1 MTDAS
6 LRLQGET
13 GGDMLQFVVGSSG
26 AGKSTFVF
34 DRIIKESQEQPDKN
48 YLVIV
53 PEQFT
58 LQTQKEL
65 VMRHPCK
72 GIMNIDVL
80 SFLRL
85 AFRVFEELGTVQG
98 MVLEDMGKSLIV
110 KKVLLERKAEL
121 QYFSGNVN
129 RQGFAEEMKSVLS
142 ELLQYGIGEEEL
154 EEMEQA
160 AKRGTIP
167 ALGRKMH
174 DIALIYRAFQEF
186 LQKRF
191 ITTEGIFDL
200 LADEIAKS
208 SVVKG
213 AVVVLDGFTGFTP
226 SQYQLLR
233 ALLRYAK
240 TVYVTVT
247 MDRADADRVIR
258 KESYGKHR
266 LFYTGYKTMETLRRL
281 ADEAGCET
289 AEDVL
294 LPAEKDRVPYRFQK
308 SLALAHLEKQLFR
321 YPNRPFAEEQNELV
335 LWNYA
340 TQKDEV
346 WGTVCEIKR
355 LVMQGM
361 RYREIA
367 VVTGDVAG
375 YEDLLMQYFDAAGI
389 PGFTDRKRSI
399 LGNPLVELLRALLEL
414 SEGNF
419 SYDQVFRWI
428 KCALSGIAEE
438 DSDALENYVLAYGI
452 RGKSMWEKEWT
463 RLPGNGTR
471 KGSEQE
477 LSQKKEQLKAINK
490 VRLQVVETLGP
501 VLAVL
506 RDRETTTEERVT
518 ALRTYLA
525 EHQVEEGLERMR
537 QELTGEAG
545 KKDRISRMLE
555 KEYEQVFRLVEDIFS
570 RVEELL
576 EKDRLSVKEF
586 REILETG
593 FSEAKVGLV
602 PPGRDQVV
610 VGDIE
615 RTRLQDIK
623 VLFFLGVNEGVVPL
637 SRDGGGILS
646 DSDREYFLDCRIELA
661 PTVRQL
667 IYTAEYYLYL
677 NLTKPSQKLYVSYAN
692 KDAEGGEKRP
702 SYLIGKLTGLFTRLR
717 VENPTEKR
725 DALSVLGAD
734 DGKSA
739 LIAALRS
746 YREGKEEAGL
756 TELICL
762 MQEQG
767 MDVDALATS
776 VFYQAA
782 EQNLTPEQVQ
792 QLYGAVLK
800 GSVTRLERYA
810 QCAMGFFLEYG
821 MKLEEREVYRLSMP
835 ELGSMFH
842 EALERFSNKIKED
855 GKQWAALTDEEQQY
869 YAKLAT
875 EQAVEEYKSEKLQ
888 EDDKRTAYMIERIKA
903 TVLRT
908 VVTIREQ
915 LQYTSLVP
923 ERFESDFDYRAEGL
937 AFHGKIDRIDLYE
950 DEKNCYVKIMDYKSG
965 NTKLDLNKLYH
976 GLQMQLGLYLDA
988 VITELEQEKPD
999 KEVVPAAMLYY
1010 HILNPIVERS
1020 DNPGEEIMKELRPD
1034 GLVNMDAQVLKRL
1047 DFELLPEGEDS
1058 AVAYAAESGLQPKVN
1073 AKYLPV
1079 RTKADGALYASDALA
1094 TEENITRMRTYL
1106 KELVTEFKD
1115 EIRSGNAKANPYRY
1129 QKESACDYCKFKQI
1143 CSFGSL
1149 NGKEERNL
1157 RKTEADKIWE
1167 TIGQKNKNK

>member
-1 MTDAS
+1 
-6 LRLQGET
+6 
-13 GGDMLQFVVGSSG
+13 MLQFVVGSSG

-85 AFRVFEELGTVQG
+85 AFRVFEELGTSQG

-110 KKVLLERKAEL
+110 KKVLLERKSEL

-154 EEMEQA
+154 EEMERA
-160 AKRGTIP
+160 AKAGTIP
-167 ALGRKMH
+167 ALSRKMH

-186 LQKRF
+186 LQDRF

-208 SVVKG
+208 AVVRG

-233 ALLRYAK
+233 ALLRYAE

-247 MDRADADRVIR
+247 MDKADADRVIR
-258 KESYGKHR
+258 KEVYGKHR

-281 ADEAGCET
+281 ADEAGCEQ
-289 AEDVL
+289 AENIL
-294 LPAEKDRVPYRFQK
+294 LPMETDSVPYRFQNAP
-308 SLALAHLEKQLFR
+308 ALAHLEQHLFR
-321 YPNRPFAEEQNELV
+321 YPNRPFAGEQKELV

-346 WGTVCEIKR
+346 LGTVCEIKR
-355 LVMQGM
+355 LVKQGM

-375 YEDLLMQYFDAAGI
+375 YEDLLMRYFDEAGI

-399 LGNPLVELLRALLEL
+399 LGNPLVEVLRSLLDL

-419 SYDQVFRWI
+419 SYDQMFRWI
-428 KCALSGIAEE
+428 KCALSGVAED

-463 RLPGNGTR
+463 RLPGSTTR
-471 KGSEQE
+471 KSGEQE
-477 LSQKKEQLKAINK
+477 IARKKELLKEINK
-490 VRLQVVETLGP
+490 VRLQVVKTLEP
-501 VLAVL
+501 VLGVL
-506 RDRETTTEERVT
+506 RDKETTTQERVA
-518 ALRTYLA
+518 ALRAYLTENKME
-525 EHQVEEGLERMR
+525 EHLEQMR
-537 QELTGEAG
+537 LELVGDGG
-545 KKDRISRMLE
+545 KQDRISRILE
-555 KEYEQVFRLVEDIFS
+555 KEYEQVFRIVEEIFA
-570 RVEELL
+570 RIEELL
-576 EKDRLSVKEF
+576 AKDRLSVKEF

-593 FSEAKVGLV
+593 FSEAKLGLV

-677 NLTKPSQKLYVSYAN
+677 NLTKPSQRLYVSYAN
-692 KDAEGGEKRP
+692 KDAEGSERRP
-702 SYLIGKLTGLFTRLR
+702 SYLIGKLNGLFPKLKIQ
-717 VENPTEKR
+717 NPAELQ
-725 DALSVLGAD
+725 DAFSVLGTD
-734 DGKSA
+734 GGKST
-739 LIAALRS
+739 LIASLRN
-746 YREGKEEAGL
+746 YREGKEAVYL
-756 TELICL
+756 TELIQL
-762 MQEQG
+762 MTALGE
-767 MDVDALATS
+767 DVEALAKP

-782 EQNLTPEQVQ
+782 EQSLTPEQVQ
-792 QLYGAVLK
+792 RLYGEVLR

-821 MKLEEREVYRLSMP
+821 MKLEEREEYRLSMP

-869 YAKLAT
+869 YAKEAT
-875 EQAVEEYKSEKLQ
+875 ERAVAEYKNEKLQ
-888 EDDKRTAYMIERIKA
+888 EDDKRTAYMIDRIKA

-908 VVTIREQ
+908 VATIREQ

-923 ERFESDFDYRAEGL
+923 ERFEADFDYRADGL

-950 DEKNCYVKIMDYKSG
+950 DAENCYVKIMDYKSG

-988 VITELEQEKPD
+988 VITELEKEKPD
-999 KEVVPAAMLYY
+999 KNIIPAAMLYY
-1010 HILNPIVERS
+1010 HIFNPIVERS
-1020 DNPGEEIMKELRPD
+1020 EYSNEEIVKELKPD
-1034 GLVNMDAQVLKRL
+1034 GLVNMDTQVLKHL
-1047 DFELLPEGEDS
+1047 DFELLPKGEDS
-1058 AVAYAAESGLQPKVN
+1058 TDAYAAESGLQPKVN

-1079 RTKADGALYASDALA
+1079 RTKADGALYASSSLA
-1094 TEENITRMRTYL
+1094 TEENITRMRTHL
-1106 KELVTEFKD
+1106 KALVTEFKD
-1115 EIRSGNAKANPYRY
+1115 EIRSGTAKANPYRY

-1143 CSFGSL
+1143 CSFDCL

-1167 TIGQKNKNK
+1167 IIGQKNKDK